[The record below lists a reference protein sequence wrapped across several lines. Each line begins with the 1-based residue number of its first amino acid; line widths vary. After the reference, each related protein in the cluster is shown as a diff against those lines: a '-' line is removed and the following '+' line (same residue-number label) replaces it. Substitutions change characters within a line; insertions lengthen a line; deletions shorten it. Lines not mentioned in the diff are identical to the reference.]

1 MLHELCTVSHVQS
14 SGANTF
20 CPIQHTQCRLCRLS
34 GRTLFARKVT
44 TLQSELVAVVVV
56 MRRRSMVVLEQY
68 GSGDGGV
75 GVSGGGDH

>member
-20 CPIQHTQCRLCRLS
+20 CPIQHTRCRLCPLS

-44 TLQSELVAVVVV
+44 TLQSELVVVV

-68 GSGDGGV
+68 GGGGGGV

>member
-20 CPIQHTQCRLCRLS
+20 CPIQHTRCRLCRLS

-44 TLQSELVAVVVV
+44 TLQSELVVVVV
-56 MRRRSMVVLEQY
+56 VRRRSMVVLEQF
-68 GSGDGGV
+68 GGGDGGV